1 MVVTRTM
8 SSSAGPSVWFRSAHK
23 PLAPLSGAALSAVR
37 IVVSFLFACHGTK
50 VLFGMFG
57 GMDDHGATAAIGSW
71 PIWWAGIIEL
81 GAGALVLLGLFT
93 KPAAVLCSGTM
104 AFAYFT
110 VHQPQ
115 GWFPLQNHGEL
126 ATLYSWIFLLIAV
139 LGPGSF
145 ALDTVLRHSL
155 SATASSS
162 RAARI
167 TRIVNATV
175 SERFQ

>member
-81 GAGALVLLGLFT
+81 GAGALLLLGLFT
-93 KPAAVLCSGTM
+93 RPAAVLCSGTM

-115 GWFPLQNHGEL
+115 GLFPLQNHGEL
-126 ATLYSWIFLLIAV
+126 ATLYSWIFLLIAI
-139 LGPGSF
+139 LGPGRF
-145 ALDTVLRHSL
+145 ALDTVLSRALPMAGSL
-155 SATASSS
+155 T
-162 RAARI
+162 RAART
-167 TRIVNATV
+167 TRTVNETV
-175 SERFQ
+175 SEPFQ